1 MKKKTEK
8 KTRAERREESKIIL
22 RLIREARP
30 IYGWLGLSCLIS
42 AGIIACAV
50 TAPKLLGNC
59 VQLLYDYWA
68 KRPALGG
75 GLTRALLPGCCVLA
89 GVYLLQ
95 SGLNWLKM
103 FLLNNVVSRY
113 FTCALRIRM
122 SDKLSRLPVS
132 YIDNT
137 PAGQILERMTDDVS
151 TLGNSIHNIV
161 DTLTVGFLQIV
172 TLSVVMLLE
181 DWRLALIVLLFMP
194 LSIWLSARISS
205 MSEKYFDR
213 MFEESGKLY
222 SVVEESYTNYQTS
235 KAYNFEED
243 TARAHQEVNR
253 RQQKAETTANF
264 LGSMVRPCITFTNAL
279 AYIIINVVG
288 GILIVNYGVSV
299 GVVVTI
305 VLFAKQ
311 FSAPLEQIA
320 DGLSSMQR
328 TKSAAKR
335 VFSLLDEPEEQPLTG
350 SLSGEIRGDV
360 RFEHVDFSYR
370 KDAPLIRDLNI
381 DVKQGQ
387 KVAIVGPTGAGKTTI
402 VNLLM
407 RFYDIDTGKIS
418 IDGQDVAQVSRDELR
433 SLFGMV
439 LQDTWLF
446 SGSIADNVAY
456 GRPDAS
462 REEIIKA
469 CDEAYCD
476 HFIRTLPQGYDTQVS
491 EDTVSISGGQ
501 KQLLTIARALLAD
514 RRLLIL
520 DEATSNVDT
529 RTEILIQKAMDK
541 LMHGKTCFV
550 IAHRL
555 STIVDADLIL
565 VLRDGRIVETGKHQ
579 ELLDKKG
586 FYHQLYTSQ
595 YAI

>member
-1 MKKKTEK
+1 MRKKAEK
-8 KTRAERREESKIIL
+8 KTRTQRREDKQVIL
-22 RLIREARP
+22 RIVREARP
-30 IYGWLGLSCLIS
+30 IYGWLVLASLIS
-42 AGIIACAV
+42 CVIITCAV
-50 TAPKLLGNC
+50 MSPKILGSC
-59 VQLLYDYWA
+59 VQLLYDFWA
-68 KRPALGG
+68 GTFQG
-75 GLTRALLPGCCVLA
+75 SSLTRALLPGCCVLA
-89 GVYLLQ
+89 AVYLLQ
-95 SGLNWLKM
+95 SGMNYLKM

-113 FTCALRIRM
+113 FTCALRVRM
-122 SDKLSRLPVS
+122 SDKISRLPVR

-137 PAGQILERMTDDVS
+137 PAGQILERMNDDVS
-151 TLGNSIHNIV
+151 HLGGSIHDIV
-161 DTLTVGFLQIV
+161 DTLTVGFLQII

-181 DWRLALIVLLFMP
+181 DWRLALIVLIFMP

-205 MSEKYFDR
+205 LSEKHFDQ

-222 SVVEESYTNYQTS
+222 SVVEESYANYQTS

-243 TARAHQEVNR
+243 TIRAHQEVNK

-264 LGSMVRPCITFTNAL
+264 LGAMVRPCITFTNAL

-288 GILIVNYGVSV
+288 GVLIVNYGVSV

-320 DGLSSMQR
+320 QGLSSMQR
-328 TKSAAKR
+328 TKAAAKR
-335 VFSLLDEPEEQPLTG
+335 VFEVLGEPEEQPLTG
-350 SLSGEIRGDV
+350 HLPEIIRGDV
-360 RFEHVDFSYR
+360 RFAHVDFSYDKER
-370 KDAPLIRDLNI
+370 PLIRDLNI

-407 RFYDIDTGKIS
+407 RFYDIDSGKIF
-418 IDGQDVAQVSRDELR
+418 IDGQDVSDVSRDELR
-433 SLFGMV
+433 ALFGMV

-456 GRPDAS
+456 GRPGAS

-469 CDEAYCD
+469 CDEAYCH

-541 LMHGKTCFV
+541 LMRGKTCFV

-565 VLRDGRIVETGKHQ
+565 VLRDGQIVETGKHR

-586 FYHQLYTSQ
+586 FYYQLYTSQ

>member
-1 MKKKTEK
+1 MKEKQIK
-8 KTRAERREESKIIL
+8 KTRAERRDENKTVL
-22 RLIREARP
+22 RIVQEARP
-30 IYGWLGLSCLIS
+30 IYGWLGVSCLIS
-42 AGIIACAV
+42 AVIITCAV
-50 TAPKLLGNC
+50 ISPKLLGNC

-68 KRPALGG
+68 GSFQG
-75 GLTRALLPGCCVLA
+75 ISLTRALLPGCCLLA

-95 SGLNWLKM
+95 SGMSWLKM
-103 FLLNNVVSRY
+103 YLMNNVVSRY
-113 FTCALRIRM
+113 FTCSLRIKM
-122 SDKLSRLPVS
+122 SDKISRLPVN

-137 PAGQILERMTDDVS
+137 PAGQILERMTNDVS
-151 TLGNSIHNIV
+151 VLGGSIHDIV
-161 DTLTVGFLQIV
+161 DTLTVGFLQII

-181 DWRLALIVLLFMP
+181 DWRLALIVIVFMP
-194 LSIWLSARISS
+194 LSIWLSVRISS
-205 MSEKYFDR
+205 LSEKYFDR

-222 SVVEESYTNYQTS
+222 SVVEESYTNYQTG

-243 TARAHQEVNR
+243 SIRAHQEVNQ
-253 RQQKAETTANF
+253 RQRKAETTANF
-264 LGSMVRPCITFTNAL
+264 LGSMVTPCITFTNAI
-279 AYIIINVVG
+279 AYIIINIVG
-288 GILIVNYGVSV
+288 GILIVKYGVSV

-311 FSAPLEQIA
+311 FSSPLEQIA
-320 DGLSSMQR
+320 MGLSSMQR

-335 VFSLLDEPEEQPLTG
+335 VFHLLDEPEEPPLEG
-350 SLSGEIRGDV
+350 HLQGDIRGDV
-360 RFEHVDFSYR
+360 SFEHVDFSYC
-370 KDAPLIRDLNI
+370 KETPLIRDLNI
-381 DVKQGQ
+381 QVRQGQ

-407 RFYDIDTGKIS
+407 RFYDIDSGKIS

-433 SLFGMV
+433 ALFGMV

-456 GRPDAS
+456 GRPDAT
-462 REEIIKA
+462 REEIIRA
-469 CDEAYCD
+469 CDEAYCH

-491 EDTVSISGGQ
+491 EDTASISGGQ

-541 LMHGKTCFV
+541 LMRGKTCFV

-565 VLRDGRIVETGKHQ
+565 VLRDGQIVETGKHE
-579 ELLDKKG
+579 ELLDRKG
-586 FYHQLYTSQ
+586 FYYQLYTSQ

>member
-1 MKKKTEK
+1 MRKKAEK
-8 KTRAERREESKIIL
+8 KTRAQRREDKQVIL
-22 RLIREARP
+22 RIVREARP
-30 IYGWLGLSCLIS
+30 IYGWLVLASLIS
-42 AGIIACAV
+42 CVIITCAV
-50 TAPKLLGNC
+50 MSPKILGSC
-59 VQLLYDYWA
+59 VQLLYDFWA
-68 KRPALGG
+68 GTFQG
-75 GLTRALLPGCCVLA
+75 SSLTRALLPGCCVLA
-89 GVYLLQ
+89 AVYLLQ
-95 SGLNWLKM
+95 SGMNYLKM

-122 SDKLSRLPVS
+122 SDKISRLPVR

-137 PAGQILERMTDDVS
+137 PAGQILERMNDDVS
-151 TLGNSIHNIV
+151 HLGGSIHDIV
-161 DTLTVGFLQIV
+161 DTLTVGFLQII

-181 DWRLALIVLLFMP
+181 DWRLALIVLIFMP

-205 MSEKYFDR
+205 LSEKHFDQ

-222 SVVEESYTNYQTS
+222 SVVEESYANYQTS

-243 TARAHQEVNR
+243 TIRAHQEVNK

-264 LGSMVRPCITFTNAL
+264 LGAMVRPCITFTNAL

-288 GILIVNYGVSV
+288 GVLIVNYGVSV

-320 DGLSSMQR
+320 QGLSSMQR
-328 TKSAAKR
+328 TKAAAKR
-335 VFSLLDEPEEQPLTG
+335 VFEVLDEPEEQPLTG
-350 SLSGEIRGDV
+350 HLPQTVRGDV
-360 RFEHVDFSYR
+360 RFEHVDFSYDKER
-370 KDAPLIRDLNI
+370 PLIRDLNI

-407 RFYDIDTGKIS
+407 RFYDIDSGKIF
-418 IDGQDVAQVSRDELR
+418 IDGQDVSDVSRDELR
-433 SLFGMV
+433 ALFGMV

-456 GRPDAS
+456 GRPGAS

-469 CDEAYCD
+469 CDEAYCH

-541 LMHGKTCFV
+541 LMRGKTCFV

-565 VLRDGRIVETGKHQ
+565 VLRDGQIVETGKHR

-586 FYHQLYTSQ
+586 FYYQLYTSQ

>member
-1 MKKKTEK
+1 MKKKTKK
-8 KTRAERREESKIIL
+8 KTRAQRREDNLVVL

-30 IYGWLGLSCLIS
+30 IYGWLALACLIS
-42 AGIIACAV
+42 CVIITCAV
-50 TAPKLLGNC
+50 VSPKILGSC
-59 VQLLYDYWA
+59 VQLLYDFWA
-68 KRPALGG
+68 GSFQG
-75 GLTRALLPGCCVLA
+75 TSLTRALLPGCLVLA
-89 GVYLLQ
+89 AVYLLQ
-95 SGLNWLKM
+95 SGMNWLKM

-122 SDKLSRLPVS
+122 SDKISRLPVR

-137 PAGQILERMTDDVS
+137 PAGQILERMNEDVS
-151 TLGNSIHNIV
+151 TMGNSIHNIV
-161 DTLTVGFLQIV
+161 DTLMVGFLQLI

-181 DWRLALIVLLFMP
+181 DWRLALIVLIFMP

-205 MSEKYFDR
+205 LSEKHFDE

-222 SVVEESYTNYQTS
+222 SVVEESYANYQTS

-243 TARAHQEVNR
+243 TIRAHREVNK

-264 LGSMVRPCITFTNAL
+264 LGAMVRPCITFTNAL

-320 DGLSSMQR
+320 EGLSSLQR
-328 TKSAAKR
+328 TKAAGKR
-335 VFSLLDEPEEQPLTG
+335 VFEVLDEPEEQPLTG
-350 SLSGEIRGDV
+350 HLPETVRGDV
-360 RFEHVDFSYR
+360 CFEQVDFSYN

-407 RFYDIDTGKIS
+407 RFYDIDSGKITV
-418 IDGQDVAQVSRDELR
+418 DGQDVAEVSRDELR

-541 LMHGKTCFV
+541 LMRGKTCFV

-565 VLRDGRIVETGKHQ
+565 VLRDGQIVETGKHQ
-579 ELLDKKG
+579 ALLDKKG
-586 FYHQLYTSQ
+586 FYYQLYTSQ

>member
-1 MKKKTEK
+1 MRKKAEK
-8 KTRAERREESKIIL
+8 KTRAQRREDKQVIL
-22 RLIREARP
+22 RIVREARP
-30 IYGWLGLSCLIS
+30 IYGWLVLASLIS
-42 AGIIACAV
+42 CVIITCAV
-50 TAPKLLGNC
+50 MSPKILGSC
-59 VQLLYDYWA
+59 VQLLYDFWA
-68 KRPALGG
+68 GTFQG
-75 GLTRALLPGCCVLA
+75 SSLTRALLPGCCVLA
-89 GVYLLQ
+89 AVYLLQ
-95 SGLNWLKM
+95 SGMNYLKM

-113 FTCALRIRM
+113 FTCALRVRM
-122 SDKLSRLPVS
+122 SDKISRLPVR

-137 PAGQILERMTDDVS
+137 PAGQILERMNDDVS
-151 TLGNSIHNIV
+151 HLGGSIHDIV
-161 DTLTVGFLQIV
+161 DTLTVGFLQII

-181 DWRLALIVLLFMP
+181 DWRLALIVLIFMP

-205 MSEKYFDR
+205 LSEKHFDQ

-222 SVVEESYTNYQTS
+222 SVVEESYANYQTS

-243 TARAHQEVNR
+243 TIRAHQEVNK

-264 LGSMVRPCITFTNAL
+264 LGAMVRPCITFTNAL

-288 GILIVNYGVSV
+288 GVLIVNYGVSV
-299 GVVVTI
+299 VVVVTI

-320 DGLSSMQR
+320 QGLSSMQR
-328 TKSAAKR
+328 TKAAAKR
-335 VFSLLDEPEEQPLTG
+335 VFEVLDEPEEQPLTG
-350 SLSGEIRGDV
+350 HLPEIIRGDV
-360 RFEHVDFSYR
+360 RFAHVDFSYDKER
-370 KDAPLIRDLNI
+370 PLIRDLNI

-407 RFYDIDTGKIS
+407 RFYDIDSGKIF
-418 IDGQDVAQVSRDELR
+418 IDGQDVSDVSRDELR
-433 SLFGMV
+433 ALFGMV

-456 GRPDAS
+456 GRPGAS

-529 RTEILIQKAMDK
+529 RT
-541 LMHGKTCFV
+541 
-550 IAHRL
+550 
-555 STIVDADLIL
+555 
-565 VLRDGRIVETGKHQ
+565 
-579 ELLDKKG
+579 
-586 FYHQLYTSQ
+586 
-595 YAI
+595 

>member
-1 MKKKTEK
+1 MKKKIEK
-8 KTRAERREESKIIL
+8 KTRAQRREDNLVVL

-30 IYGWLGLSCLIS
+30 IYGWLALACLIS
-42 AGIIACAV
+42 CVIITCAV
-50 TAPKLLGNC
+50 VSPKILGSC
-59 VQLLYDYWA
+59 VQLLYDFWA
-68 KRPALGG
+68 GSFQG
-75 GLTRALLPGCCVLA
+75 TSLTRALLPGCLVLA
-89 GVYLLQ
+89 AVYLLQ
-95 SGLNWLKM
+95 SGMNWLKM

-122 SDKLSRLPVS
+122 SDKISRLPVR

-137 PAGQILERMTDDVS
+137 PAGQILERMNEDVS
-151 TLGNSIHNIV
+151 TMGNSIHNIV
-161 DTLTVGFLQIV
+161 DTLMVGFLQLI

-181 DWRLALIVLLFMP
+181 DWRLALIVLIFMP

-205 MSEKYFDR
+205 LSEKHFDE

-222 SVVEESYTNYQTS
+222 SVVEESYANYQTS

-243 TARAHQEVNR
+243 TIRAHREVNK

-264 LGSMVRPCITFTNAL
+264 LGAMVRPCITFTNAL

-320 DGLSSMQR
+320 EGLSSLQR
-328 TKSAAKR
+328 TKAAGKR
-335 VFSLLDEPEEQPLTG
+335 VFEVLDEPEEQPLTG
-350 SLSGEIRGDV
+350 HLPEAVRGDV
-360 RFEHVDFSYR
+360 CFEQVDFSYN

-407 RFYDIDTGKIS
+407 RFYDIDSGKITV
-418 IDGQDVAQVSRDELR
+418 DGQDVAEVSRDELR

-456 GRPDAS
+456 GRPEAS

-514 RRLLIL
+514 RQLLIL

-541 LMHGKTCFV
+541 LMRGKTCFV

-565 VLRDGRIVETGKHQ
+565 VLRDGQIVETGKHQ
-579 ELLDKKG
+579 ALLDKKG
-586 FYHQLYTSQ
+586 FYYQLYTSQ

>member
-1 MKKKTEK
+1 MKKKAEK
-8 KTRAERREESKIIL
+8 KTRAQRREDKQVIL
-22 RLIREARP
+22 RIIREAKP
-30 IYGWLGLSCLIS
+30 IYGWLALACLIS
-42 AGIIACAV
+42 AVIITCAV
-50 TAPKLLGNC
+50 ISPKLLGNC
-59 VQLLYDYWA
+59 VQLLYDFWA
-68 KRPALGG
+68 GTFQGAS
-75 GLTRALLPGCCVLA
+75 LTRALLPGCCVLA
-89 GVYLLQ
+89 AVYLLQ
-95 SGLNWLKM
+95 SGMNWLKM

-122 SDKLSRLPVS
+122 SDKISRLPVR

-137 PAGQILERMTDDVS
+137 PAGQILERMNEDVS
-151 TLGNSIHNIV
+151 TMGNSIHNIV
-161 DTLTVGFLQIV
+161 DTLMVGFLQLI

-181 DWRLALIVLLFMP
+181 DWRLALIVLIFMP

-205 MSEKYFDR
+205 LSEKHFDE

-222 SVVEESYTNYQTS
+222 SVVEESYANYQTS

-243 TARAHQEVNR
+243 TIRAHREVNK

-264 LGSMVRPCITFTNAL
+264 LGAMVRPCITFTNAL

-320 DGLSSMQR
+320 EGLSSLQR
-328 TKSAAKR
+328 TKAAGKR
-335 VFSLLDEPEEQPLTG
+335 VFEVLDEPEEQPLTG
-350 SLSGEIRGDV
+350 HLPEAVRGDV
-360 RFEHVDFSYR
+360 CFEQVDFSYN

-407 RFYDIDTGKIS
+407 RFYDIDSGKITV
-418 IDGQDVAQVSRDELR
+418 DGQDVAEVSRDELR

-514 RRLLIL
+514 RQLLIL

-541 LMHGKTCFV
+541 LMRGKTCFV

-565 VLRDGRIVETGKHQ
+565 VLRDGQIVETGKHQ
-579 ELLDKKG
+579 ALLDKKG
-586 FYHQLYTSQ
+586 FYYQLYTSQ

>member
-1 MKKKTEK
+1 MKKKAEK
-8 KTRAERREESKIIL
+8 KTRAQRREDNLVVL

-30 IYGWLGLSCLIS
+30 IYGWLALACLIS
-42 AGIIACAV
+42 CVIITCAV
-50 TAPKLLGNC
+50 VSPKILGSC
-59 VQLLYDYWA
+59 VQLLYDFWA
-68 KRPALGG
+68 GSFQG
-75 GLTRALLPGCCVLA
+75 TSLTRALLPGCLVLA
-89 GVYLLQ
+89 AVYLLQ
-95 SGLNWLKM
+95 SGMNWLKM

-122 SDKLSRLPVS
+122 SDKISRLPVR

-137 PAGQILERMTDDVS
+137 PAGQILERMNEDVS
-151 TLGNSIHNIV
+151 TMGNSIHNIV
-161 DTLTVGFLQIV
+161 DTLMVGFLQLI

-181 DWRLALIVLLFMP
+181 DWRLALIVLIFMP

-205 MSEKYFDR
+205 LSEKHFDE

-222 SVVEESYTNYQTS
+222 SVVEESYANYQTS

-243 TARAHQEVNR
+243 TIRAHREVNK

-264 LGSMVRPCITFTNAL
+264 LGAMVRPCITFTNAL

-320 DGLSSMQR
+320 EGLSSLQR
-328 TKSAAKR
+328 TKAAGKR
-335 VFSLLDEPEEQPLTG
+335 VFEVLDEPEEQPLTG
-350 SLSGEIRGDV
+350 HLPEAVRGDV
-360 RFEHVDFSYR
+360 CFEQVDFSYN
-370 KDAPLIRDLNI
+370 KDVPLIRNLNI

-407 RFYDIDTGKIS
+407 RFYDIDSGKIT
-418 IDGQDVAQVSRDELR
+418 IDGQDVAEVSRDELR

-469 CDEAYCD
+469 CDEAYCH

-541 LMHGKTCFV
+541 LMRGKTCFV

-565 VLRDGRIVETGKHQ
+565 VLRDGQIVETGKHQ
-579 ELLDKKG
+579 ALLDKKG
-586 FYHQLYTSQ
+586 FYYQLYTSQ

>member
-1 MKKKTEK
+1 MKKKAEK
-8 KTRAERREESKIIL
+8 KTRAQRREDKQVIL
-22 RLIREARP
+22 RIIREAKP
-30 IYGWLGLSCLIS
+30 IYGWLALACLIS
-42 AGIIACAV
+42 AVIITCAV
-50 TAPKLLGNC
+50 ISPKLLGNC
-59 VQLLYDYWA
+59 VQLLYDFWA
-68 KRPALGG
+68 GTFQGAS
-75 GLTRALLPGCCVLA
+75 LTRALLPGCCVLA
-89 GVYLLQ
+89 AVYLLQ
-95 SGLNWLKM
+95 SGMNWLKM

-113 FTCALRIRM
+113 FTCTLRIRI
-122 SDKLSRLPVS
+122 SDKISRLPVR

-137 PAGQILERMTDDVS
+137 PAGQILERMNDDVS
-151 TLGNSIHNIV
+151 NLGNSIHNIV
-161 DTLTVGFLQIV
+161 DTLMVGFLQVI

-181 DWRLALIVLLFMP
+181 DWRLALIVLIFMP

-205 MSEKYFDR
+205 LSEKHFDE

-222 SVVEESYTNYQTS
+222 SVVEESYANYQTS

-243 TARAHQEVNR
+243 TIRAHREVNK
-253 RQQKAETTANF
+253 RQEKAETTANF
-264 LGSMVRPCITFTNAL
+264 LGSMVRPCIAFTNAL

-288 GILIVNYGVSV
+288 GVLIVNYGVSV

-311 FSAPLEQIA
+311 FSSPLEQIA
-320 DGLSSMQR
+320 EGLSSMQR
-328 TKSAAKR
+328 TKAAGKR
-335 VFSLLDEPEEQPLTG
+335 VFEVLDEPEEQPLAG
-350 SLSGEIRGDV
+350 HLRGNIRGDV
-360 RFEHVDFSYR
+360 SFEHVDFSYS
-370 KDAPLIRDLNI
+370 KDSPLIRDLNI
-381 DVKQGQ
+381 QVRQGQ

-407 RFYDIDTGKIS
+407 RFYDIDSGKIT
-418 IDGQDVAQVSRDELR
+418 IDGQDVAQISRDELR

-456 GRPDAS
+456 GRPVAT

-469 CDEAYCD
+469 CDEAYCH
-476 HFIRTLPQGYDTQVS
+476 HFIRTLPQGYDTPVS

-541 LMHGKTCFV
+541 LMRGKTCFV

-565 VLRDGRIVETGKHQ
+565 VLRDGQIVETGKHG
-579 ELLDKKG
+579 ELLSKKG
-586 FYHQLYTSQ
+586 FYYQLYTSQ

>member
-1 MKKKTEK
+1 MKKKAEK
-8 KTRAERREESKIIL
+8 KTRAQRREDKQVIL
-22 RLIREARP
+22 RIIREAKP
-30 IYGWLGLSCLIS
+30 IYGWLALACLIS
-42 AGIIACAV
+42 AVIITCAV
-50 TAPKLLGNC
+50 ISPKLLGNC
-59 VQLLYDYWA
+59 VQLLYDFWA
-68 KRPALGG
+68 GTFQGAS
-75 GLTRALLPGCCVLA
+75 LTRALLPGCCVLA
-89 GVYLLQ
+89 AVYLLQ
-95 SGLNWLKM
+95 SGMNWLKM

-113 FTCALRIRM
+113 FTCTLRIRI
-122 SDKLSRLPVS
+122 SDKISRLPVR

-137 PAGQILERMTDDVS
+137 PAGQILERMNDDVS
-151 TLGNSIHNIV
+151 NLGNSIHNIV
-161 DTLTVGFLQIV
+161 DTLMVGFLQVI

-181 DWRLALIVLLFMP
+181 DWRLALIVLIFMP

-205 MSEKYFDR
+205 LSEKHFDE

-222 SVVEESYTNYQTS
+222 SVVEESYANYQTG

-243 TARAHQEVNR
+243 TIRAHREVNK
-253 RQQKAETTANF
+253 RQEKAETTANF
-264 LGSMVRPCITFTNAL
+264 LGSMVRPCIAFTNAL

-288 GILIVNYGVSV
+288 GVLIVNYGVSV

-311 FSAPLEQIA
+311 FSSPLEQIA
-320 DGLSSMQR
+320 EGLSSMQR
-328 TKSAAKR
+328 TKAAGKR
-335 VFSLLDEPEEQPLTG
+335 VFEVLDEPEEPPLAG
-350 SLSGEIRGDV
+350 HLRGDIRGDV
-360 RFEHVDFSYR
+360 SFEHVDFSYS
-370 KDAPLIRDLNI
+370 KDSPLIRDLNI
-381 DVKQGQ
+381 QVRQGQ

-407 RFYDIDTGKIS
+407 RFYDIDSGKIT
-418 IDGQDVAQVSRDELR
+418 IDGQDVARASRDELR

-456 GRPDAS
+456 GRPDAT

-469 CDEAYCD
+469 CDEAYCH
-476 HFIRTLPQGYDTQVS
+476 HFIRTLPQGYDTPVS

-541 LMHGKTCFV
+541 LMRGKTCFV

-565 VLRDGRIVETGKHQ
+565 VLRDGQIVETGKHG
-579 ELLDKKG
+579 ELLAKKG
-586 FYHQLYTSQ
+586 FYYQLYTSQ

>member
-8 KTRAERREESKIIL
+8 KTRAQRREDNLVVL

-30 IYGWLGLSCLIS
+30 IYGWLALACLIS
-42 AGIIACAV
+42 CVIITCAV
-50 TAPKLLGNC
+50 VSPKILGSC
-59 VQLLYDYWA
+59 VQLLYDFWA
-68 KRPALGG
+68 GTFQG
-75 GLTRALLPGCCVLA
+75 TSLTRALLPGCLVLA
-89 GVYLLQ
+89 AVYLLQ
-95 SGLNWLKM
+95 SGMNWLKM
-103 FLLNNVVSRY
+103 YLLNNVVSRY

-122 SDKLSRLPVS
+122 SDKISRLPVR

-137 PAGQILERMTDDVS
+137 PAGQILERMNEDVS
-151 TLGNSIHNIV
+151 TMGNSIHNIV
-161 DTLTVGFLQIV
+161 DTLMVGFLQLI

-181 DWRLALIVLLFMP
+181 DWRLALIVLIFMP

-205 MSEKYFDR
+205 LSEKHFDE

-222 SVVEESYTNYQTS
+222 SVVEESYANYQTS

-243 TARAHQEVNR
+243 TIRAHREVNK

-264 LGSMVRPCITFTNAL
+264 LGAMVRPCITFTNAL

-320 DGLSSMQR
+320 EGLSSLQR
-328 TKSAAKR
+328 TKAAGKR
-335 VFSLLDEPEEQPLTG
+335 VFEVLDEPEEQPLTG
-350 SLSGEIRGDV
+350 HLPEAVRGDV
-360 RFEHVDFSYR
+360 CFKQVDFSYN

-407 RFYDIDTGKIS
+407 RFYDIDNGKIT
-418 IDGQDVAQVSRDELR
+418 IDGQDVAEVSRDELR

-446 SGSIADNVAY
+446 SGSIAENVAY

-462 REEIIKA
+462 REEIVKA

-514 RRLLIL
+514 RQLLIL

-541 LMHGKTCFV
+541 LMRGKTCFV

-565 VLRDGRIVETGKHQ
+565 VLRDGQIVETGKHQ
-579 ELLDKKG
+579 ALLDKKG
-586 FYHQLYTSQ
+586 FYYQLYTSQ

>member
-1 MKKKTEK
+1 MKKKAEK
-8 KTRAERREESKIIL
+8 KTRAQRREDNLVVL

-30 IYGWLGLSCLIS
+30 IYGWLALACLIS
-42 AGIIACAV
+42 CVIITCAV
-50 TAPKLLGNC
+50 VSPKILGSC
-59 VQLLYDYWA
+59 VQLLYDFWA
-68 KRPALGG
+68 GSFQG
-75 GLTRALLPGCCVLA
+75 TSLTRALLPGCLVLA
-89 GVYLLQ
+89 AVYLLQ
-95 SGLNWLKM
+95 SGMNWLKM

-122 SDKLSRLPVS
+122 SDKISRLPVR

-137 PAGQILERMTDDVS
+137 PAGQILERMNEDVS
-151 TLGNSIHNIV
+151 TMGNSIHNIV
-161 DTLTVGFLQIV
+161 DTLMVGFLQLI

-181 DWRLALIVLLFMP
+181 DWRLALIVLIFMP

-205 MSEKYFDR
+205 LSEKHFDE

-222 SVVEESYTNYQTS
+222 SVVEESYANYQTS

-243 TARAHQEVNR
+243 TIRAHREVNK

-264 LGSMVRPCITFTNAL
+264 LGAMVRPCITFTNAL

-320 DGLSSMQR
+320 EGLSSLQR
-328 TKSAAKR
+328 TKAAGKR
-335 VFSLLDEPEEQPLTG
+335 VFEVLDEPEEQPLTG
-350 SLSGEIRGDV
+350 HLPETVRGDV
-360 RFEHVDFSYR
+360 CFEQVDFSYN

-381 DVKQGQ
+381 DVKRGQ

-407 RFYDIDTGKIS
+407 RFYDIDSGKITV
-418 IDGQDVAQVSRDELR
+418 DGQDVAEVSRDELR

-541 LMHGKTCFV
+541 LMRGKTCFV

-565 VLRDGRIVETGKHQ
+565 VLRDGQIVETGKHQ
-579 ELLDKKG
+579 ALLDKKG
-586 FYHQLYTSQ
+586 FYYQLYTSQ

>member
-1 MKKKTEK
+1 MRKNAEK
-8 KTRAERREESKIIL
+8 KTRAQRREDKQVIL
-22 RLIREARP
+22 RIVREARP
-30 IYGWLGLSCLIS
+30 IYGWLVLASLIS
-42 AGIIACAV
+42 CVIITCAV
-50 TAPKLLGNC
+50 MSPKILGSC
-59 VQLLYDYWA
+59 VQLLYDFWA
-68 KRPALGG
+68 GTFQG
-75 GLTRALLPGCCVLA
+75 SSLTRALLPGCCVLA
-89 GVYLLQ
+89 AVYLLQ
-95 SGLNWLKM
+95 SGMNYLKM

-113 FTCALRIRM
+113 FTCALRVRM
-122 SDKLSRLPVS
+122 SDKISRLPVR

-137 PAGQILERMTDDVS
+137 PAGQILERMNDDVS
-151 TLGNSIHNIV
+151 HLGGSIHDIV
-161 DTLTVGFLQIV
+161 DTLTVGFLQII

-181 DWRLALIVLLFMP
+181 DWRLALIVLIFMP

-205 MSEKYFDR
+205 LSEKHFDQ

-222 SVVEESYTNYQTS
+222 SVVEESYANYQTS

-243 TARAHQEVNR
+243 TIRAHQEVNK

-264 LGSMVRPCITFTNAL
+264 LGAMVRPCITFTNAL

-288 GILIVNYGVSV
+288 GVLIVNYGVSV

-320 DGLSSMQR
+320 QGLSSMQR
-328 TKSAAKR
+328 TKAAAKR
-335 VFSLLDEPEEQPLTG
+335 VFEVLDEPEEQPLTG
-350 SLSGEIRGDV
+350 HLPEIIRGDV
-360 RFEHVDFSYR
+360 RFAHVDFSYDKER
-370 KDAPLIRDLNI
+370 PLIRDLNI

-407 RFYDIDTGKIS
+407 RFYDIDSGKIF
-418 IDGQDVAQVSRDELR
+418 IDGQDVSDVSRDELR
-433 SLFGMV
+433 ALFGMV

-456 GRPDAS
+456 GRPGAS

-541 LMHGKTCFV
+541 LMRGKTCFV

-565 VLRDGRIVETGKHQ
+565 VLRDGQIVETGKHR

-586 FYHQLYTSQ
+586 FYYQLYTSQ

>member
-8 KTRAERREESKIIL
+8 KTRAQRREDNLVVL

-30 IYGWLGLSCLIS
+30 IYGWLALACLIS
-42 AGIIACAV
+42 CVIITCAV
-50 TAPKLLGNC
+50 VSPKILGSC
-59 VQLLYDYWA
+59 VQLLYDFWA
-68 KRPALGG
+68 GTFQG
-75 GLTRALLPGCCVLA
+75 TSLTRALLPGCLVLA
-89 GVYLLQ
+89 AVYLLQ
-95 SGLNWLKM
+95 SGMNWLKM

-122 SDKLSRLPVS
+122 SDKISRLPVR

-137 PAGQILERMTDDVS
+137 PAGQILERMNEDVS
-151 TLGNSIHNIV
+151 TMGNSIHNIV
-161 DTLTVGFLQIV
+161 DTLMVGFLQLI

-181 DWRLALIVLLFMP
+181 DWRLALIVLIFMP

-205 MSEKYFDR
+205 LSEKHFDE

-222 SVVEESYTNYQTS
+222 SVVEESYANYQTS

-243 TARAHQEVNR
+243 TIRAHREVNK

-264 LGSMVRPCITFTNAL
+264 LGAMVRPCITFTNAL

-320 DGLSSMQR
+320 EGLSSLQR
-328 TKSAAKR
+328 TKAAGKR
-335 VFSLLDEPEEQPLTG
+335 VFEVLDEPEEQPLTG
-350 SLSGEIRGDV
+350 HLPEAVRGDV
-360 RFEHVDFSYR
+360 CFEQVDFSYN

-407 RFYDIDTGKIS
+407 RFYDIDNGKIT
-418 IDGQDVAQVSRDELR
+418 IDGQDVADVSRDELR

-462 REEIIKA
+462 REEIVKA

-514 RRLLIL
+514 RQLLIL

-541 LMHGKTCFV
+541 LMRGKTCFV

-565 VLRDGRIVETGKHQ
+565 VLRDGQIVETGKHQ
-579 ELLDKKG
+579 ALLDKKG
-586 FYHQLYTSQ
+586 FYYQLYTSQ

>member
-1 MKKKTEK
+1 MRKKAEK
-8 KTRAERREESKIIL
+8 KTRAQRREDKQVIL
-22 RLIREARP
+22 RIVREARP
-30 IYGWLGLSCLIS
+30 IYGWLVLASLIS
-42 AGIIACAV
+42 CVIITCAV
-50 TAPKLLGNC
+50 MSPKILGSC
-59 VQLLYDYWA
+59 VQLLYDFWA
-68 KRPALGG
+68 GTFQG
-75 GLTRALLPGCCVLA
+75 SSLTRALLPGCCVLA
-89 GVYLLQ
+89 AVYLLQ
-95 SGLNWLKM
+95 SGMNYLKM

-122 SDKLSRLPVS
+122 SDKISRLPVR

-137 PAGQILERMTDDVS
+137 PAGQILERMNDDVS
-151 TLGNSIHNIV
+151 HLGGSIHDIV
-161 DTLTVGFLQIV
+161 DTLTVGFLQII

-181 DWRLALIVLLFMP
+181 DWRLALIVLIFMP

-205 MSEKYFDR
+205 LSEKHFDQ

-222 SVVEESYTNYQTS
+222 SVVEESYANYQTS

-243 TARAHQEVNR
+243 TIRAHQEVNK

-264 LGSMVRPCITFTNAL
+264 LGAMVRPCITFTNAL

-288 GILIVNYGVSV
+288 GVLIVNYGVSV

-320 DGLSSMQR
+320 QGLSSMQR
-328 TKSAAKR
+328 TKAAAKR
-335 VFSLLDEPEEQPLTG
+335 VFEVLDEPEEQPLTG
-350 SLSGEIRGDV
+350 HLPQTVRGDV
-360 RFEHVDFSYR
+360 RFAHVDFSYDKER
-370 KDAPLIRDLNI
+370 PLIRDLNI

-407 RFYDIDTGKIS
+407 RFYDIDGGKIF
-418 IDGQDVAQVSRDELR
+418 IDGQDVSDVSRDELR
-433 SLFGMV
+433 TLFGMV

-456 GRPDAS
+456 GRPGAS

-469 CDEAYCD
+469 CDEAYCH

-541 LMHGKTCFV
+541 LMRGKTCFV

-565 VLRDGRIVETGKHQ
+565 VLRDGQIVETGKHR

-586 FYHQLYTSQ
+586 FYYQLYTSQ

>member
-8 KTRAERREESKIIL
+8 KTRAQRREDNLVVL

-30 IYGWLGLSCLIS
+30 IYGWLALACLIS
-42 AGIIACAV
+42 CVIITCAV
-50 TAPKLLGNC
+50 VSPKILGSC
-59 VQLLYDYWA
+59 VQLLYDFWA
-68 KRPALGG
+68 GSFQG
-75 GLTRALLPGCCVLA
+75 TSLTRALLPGCLVLA
-89 GVYLLQ
+89 AVYLLQ
-95 SGLNWLKM
+95 SGMNWLKM

-122 SDKLSRLPVS
+122 SDKISRLPVR

-137 PAGQILERMTDDVS
+137 PAGQILERMNEDVS
-151 TLGNSIHNIV
+151 TMGNSIHNIV
-161 DTLTVGFLQIV
+161 DTLMVGFLQLI

-181 DWRLALIVLLFMP
+181 DWRLALIVLIFMP

-205 MSEKYFDR
+205 LSEKHFDE

-222 SVVEESYTNYQTS
+222 SVVEESYANYQTS

-243 TARAHQEVNR
+243 TIRAHREVNK

-264 LGSMVRPCITFTNAL
+264 LGAMVRPCITFTNAL

-320 DGLSSMQR
+320 EGLSSLQR
-328 TKSAAKR
+328 TKAAGKR
-335 VFSLLDEPEEQPLTG
+335 VFEVLDEPEEQPLTG
-350 SLSGEIRGDV
+350 HLPEAVRGDV
-360 RFEHVDFSYR
+360 CFEQVDFSYN

-407 RFYDIDTGKIS
+407 RFYDIDSGKITV
-418 IDGQDVAQVSRDELR
+418 DGQDVAEVSRDELR

-541 LMHGKTCFV
+541 LMRGKTCFV

-565 VLRDGRIVETGKHQ
+565 VLRDGQIVETGKHQ
-579 ELLDKKG
+579 ALLDKKG
-586 FYHQLYTSQ
+586 FYYQLYTSQ

>member
-1 MKKKTEK
+1 MKKKAEK
-8 KTRAERREESKIIL
+8 KTRAQRREDNLVVL

-30 IYGWLGLSCLIS
+30 IYGWLALACLIS
-42 AGIIACAV
+42 CVIITCAV
-50 TAPKLLGNC
+50 VSPKILGSC
-59 VQLLYDYWA
+59 VQLLYDFWA
-68 KRPALGG
+68 GSFQG
-75 GLTRALLPGCCVLA
+75 TSLTRALLPGCLVLA
-89 GVYLLQ
+89 AVYLLQ
-95 SGLNWLKM
+95 SGMNWLKM

-122 SDKLSRLPVS
+122 SDKISRLPVR

-137 PAGQILERMTDDVS
+137 PAGQILERMNEDVS
-151 TLGNSIHNIV
+151 TMGNSIHNIV
-161 DTLTVGFLQIV
+161 DTLMVGFLQLI

-181 DWRLALIVLLFMP
+181 DWRLALIVLIFMP

-205 MSEKYFDR
+205 LSEKHFDE

-222 SVVEESYTNYQTS
+222 SVVEESYANYQTS

-243 TARAHQEVNR
+243 TIRAHREVNK

-264 LGSMVRPCITFTNAL
+264 LGAMVRPCITFTNAL

-320 DGLSSMQR
+320 EGLSSLQR
-328 TKSAAKR
+328 TKAAGKR
-335 VFSLLDEPEEQPLTG
+335 VFEVLDEPEEQPLTG
-350 SLSGEIRGDV
+350 HLPEAVRGDV
-360 RFEHVDFSYR
+360 CFEQVDFSYN

-407 RFYDIDTGKIS
+407 RFYDIDSGKIT
-418 IDGQDVAQVSRDELR
+418 IDGQDVAEVSRDELR

-446 SGSIADNVAY
+446 NGSIADNVAY

-541 LMHGKTCFV
+541 LMRGKTCFV

-565 VLRDGRIVETGKHQ
+565 VLRDGQIVETGKHQ
-579 ELLDKKG
+579 ALLDKKG
-586 FYHQLYTSQ
+586 FYYQLYTSQ